1 MDKTVLCE
9 VYEGFDRFFKKK
21 LNLFL
26 GGDALDVAEGIA
38 VDQGHEYTVAI
49 GVDGSWYRELVFV
62 QKLHEKEL
70 AYGAESGEVEP
81 VIVCSMLNVL
91 SIFFNTAEGVA
102 S

>member
-1 MDKTVLCE
+1 MFCE
-9 VYEGFDRFFKKK
+9 IYENFYGFFEKK
-21 LNLFL
+21 LDLFL
-26 GGDALDVAEGIA
+26 GGDSLDVAESVT
-38 VDQGHEYTVAI
+38 VDQGHEYAVAI

-81 VIVCSMLNVL
+81 VIVGSMLNVL
-91 SIFFNTAEGVA
+91 SIFFDTAEGVA